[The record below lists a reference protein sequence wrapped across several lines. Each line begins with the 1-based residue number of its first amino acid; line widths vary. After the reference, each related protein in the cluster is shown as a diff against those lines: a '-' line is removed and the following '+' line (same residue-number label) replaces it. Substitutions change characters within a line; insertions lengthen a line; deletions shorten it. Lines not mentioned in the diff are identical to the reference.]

1 VLRVDG
7 GAAVNDFLCQF
18 QSDVLGVAVERPAVS
33 ETTALGAA
41 YLAGMATGFWAGREE
56 IVRNHRVERRFMPEM
71 EETERERLY
80 EQWLRAVE
88 RARAWVQ

>member
-1 VLRVDG
+1 
-7 GAAVNDFLCQF
+7 
-18 QSDVLGVAVERPAVS
+18 
-33 ETTALGAA
+33 
-41 YLAGMATGFWAGREE
+41 MATGFWAGWEE